1 MSNTN
6 SPRTGRPAF
15 GRKGLIIGAAAI
27 GFAIGGYT
35 LASAAQGAFFDDSPA
50 PADVTVPGTDDT
62 VAETT
67 ENTVSSSTDDT
78 TGSTVDDNG
87 GDNGGDDSDDDG
99 TSTTIDDHGNDDD
112 DDNST
117 TTVNGMPLPD
127 PFTETYSSAGGSI
140 TVSWTGTKFVIDSI
154 DAAPGYT
161 AEIKDQRWD
170 RVRVEFE
177 GSGDDSRIEVRI
189 SDDDNSVRIDID

>member
-1 MSNTN
+1 MSTTN

-35 LASAAQGAFFDDSPA
+35 LASAAQGAFFDDNPS
-50 PADVTVPGTDDT
+50 PADVSVAGTDDT
-62 VAETT
+62 AADTT

-78 TGSTVDDNG
+78 TSSTIDDNG
-87 GDNGGDDSDDDG
+87 GDDNG

-112 DDNST
+112 DDDSNST

-177 GSGDDSRIEVRI
+177 GDDDSRIEVRI
-189 SDDDNSVRIDID
+189 SDDDNSVRVDID